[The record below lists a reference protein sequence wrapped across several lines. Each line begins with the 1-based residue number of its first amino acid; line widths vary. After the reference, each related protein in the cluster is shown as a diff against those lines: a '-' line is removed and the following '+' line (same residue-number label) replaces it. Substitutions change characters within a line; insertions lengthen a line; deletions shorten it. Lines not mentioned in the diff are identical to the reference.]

1 MANIVSTPNAGAAA
15 AVTAKTTPAAE
26 AKGAVAQPLD
36 RARLDRLRSAIQAGQ
51 YPLDAGK
58 LAARI
63 LDLRETVGK

>member
-1 MANIVSTPNAGAAA
+1 MANVTPVPSAGASAA
-15 AVTAKTTPAAE
+15 LTAQSATSEPKSA
-26 AKGAVAQPLD
+26 AQPLD

-63 LDLRETVGK
+63 LDLKETLGK